1 MSKLL
6 FDDPTGQAQK
16 RVVKALARHP
26 AACGRCVRA
35 GACEIQDFCVQNRPD
50 LPDFPYIPK
59 LRKLSEHISVEE
71 GKCVGCG
78 RCVAFLKQMGQP
90 ENGEMPPVG
99 KYDFPLSGNLTDLCP
114 AGALTDATRSE
125 IVREWDIVRHDGI
138 DITDG
143 VGAEIEIGTRG
154 SEIVRIRAK
163 NDGEVISNKAR
174 FGFARY
180 ARNRLDSPYVRVNG
194 KLKKCDWKT
203 ALTAVAEKMAA
214 TAPEKMAGLIGN
226 EADCESMQA
235 LRDLFALFH
244 ASAIDARPNGVAA
257 YFDTSS
263 RLFRLFNTPFS
274 FIAEADAL
282 LCVGARFDV
291 EAPAI
296 GRLIRRND
304 MPKAFVG
311 AEPDLPYDI
320 IEKSAKALQNAFDDT
335 GKIAKMLKRA
345 KKPMVVVGL
354 PVLNRPDAPAAM
366 RLIFDLCRKYG
377 VLRTDWN
384 GYNLLNGR
392 TGFIGAAELGLIPSE
407 PLLPKIK
414 SGAFDF
420 IYLLNRDDFDRS
432 ENADAFVVYQG
443 IFASEA
449 ARKADVVLPA
459 LSCFEKR
466 ATYVNMA
473 GNAAETTRVTPPFGQ
488 SREDWKILRALSE
501 LTPFA
506 PLPYNDL
513 AEVRDRMAGENVIFY
528 HRDEIAPAEIKPF
541 GTAGTISDAPV
552 TAEGRA
558 E

>member
-1 MSKLL
+1 MSRLL
-6 FDDPTGQAQK
+6 FDNATEQAQK
-16 RVVKALARHP
+16 RAVKALARHP

-50 LPDFPYIPK
+50 LPDFPYAPK
-59 LRKLSEHISVEE
+59 LRKLSERISVEE

-78 RCVAFLKQMGQP
+78 RCAAFLKQMGQP

-99 KYDFPLSGNLTDLCP
+99 KYDFPLSGTLIDLCP
-114 AGALTDATRSE
+114 AAALTDATRRDV
-125 IVREWDIVRHDGI
+125 VREWDIVRRDSV

-154 SEIVRIRAK
+154 TEIVRVRAK
-163 NDGEVISNKAR
+163 NDGEVISDRAR
-174 FGFARY
+174 FGYARY
-180 ARNRLDSPYVRVNG
+180 GENRLDSPYVRENG
-194 KLKKCDWKT
+194 RLKKCDWKT

-214 TAPEKMAGLIGN
+214 TAPERMAGLIGN
-226 EADCESMQA
+226 EADCESMLA
-235 LRDLFALFH
+235 LRDLFALFR
-244 ASAIDARPNGVAA
+244 ARAIDARPNGAAA
-257 YFDTSS
+257 YFDASS

-274 FIAEADAL
+274 FVAEADAL
-282 LCVGARFDV
+282 LCVGARFDA

-296 GRLIRRND
+296 GRLIRMND

-311 AEPDLPYDI
+311 DAPDLPYDI
-320 IEKSAKALQNAFDDT
+320 IEKSAGALQNAFDDT

-345 KKPMVVVGL
+345 KKPMIVVGL
-354 PVLNRPDAPAAM
+354 PVLNRPDAPAVM
-366 RLIFDLCRKYG
+366 RLIFDLCLKYG
-377 VLRTDWN
+377 VVRTDWN

-392 TGFIGAAELGLIPSE
+392 TGFIGAAELGLVPPE
-407 PLLPKIK
+407 PLMPKIK

-420 IYLLNRDDFDRS
+420 VYLLNRDDFDR
-432 ENADAFVVYQG
+432 ADAPGAFVAYQG

-473 GNAAETTRVTPPFGQ
+473 GNAAETARATPPFGQ

-506 PLPYNDL
+506 PLPYDDL

-541 GTAGTISDAPV
+541 GVAGTVLNTPV
-552 TAEGRA
+552 FSGGEAK
-558 E
+558 